1 MTTQSSNSQ
10 LSMTLEPSCSFAMQV
25 IELYKSKQKRRYKY
39 ESLAHQLI
47 EKLKNVPEPILEK
60 AFNIYEKSTDKKD
73 SSKLPYP
80 SYYLGIVKRLLE
92 ESDRTNGQINVDKPK
107 WGKSI

>member
-1 MTTQSSNSQ
+1 VA
-10 LSMTLEPSCSFAMQV
+10 LEPSCSFAIQV

-39 ESLAHQLI
+39 ESLASQLI
-47 EKLKNVPEPILEK
+47 EKLKNVPEPILDE
-60 AFNIYEKSTDKKD
+60 AFNIYKNSKDKKD

-92 ESDRTNGQINVDKPK
+92 ESDRTTEKKNIDKPK